1 MRFPNV
7 VWSLMYHA
15 LAKKGE
21 ETLMVARGKKS
32 SASFDFTA
40 VDAFNILFTDNDLS
54 GLEKRMR
61 KPSTKALENMRQ
73 QMMNY
78 RGGEI
83 ARG

>member
-1 MRFPNV
+1 M
-7 VWSLMYHA
+7 VWLLMYHA

-40 VDAFNILFTDNDLS
+40 VGAFNILFTDNDLS

-61 KPSTKALENMRQ
+61 KPSAKALENMRQ
-73 QMMNY
+73 QMMTY
-78 RGGEI
+78 RGGKI